1 MEESTANVLPVKPVI
16 KLLVVD
22 DREDNLF
29 SIETILEQDNYVIR
43 KANSGRAALR
53 ILLKE
58 DDFTLILMDVQ
69 MPDLNGFETASMIY
83 ERDRMKRI
91 PIIFITANDY
101 GDESVFKGYQ
111 MGGVDYIY
119 KPVNPELL
127 RAKVAVFVELYTKNR
142 LLQEQEHKMA
152 EANKQLEQEIQEKI
166 NSEEKVNLLNK
177 QLLENIE
184 RLKSTNEELE
194 RFAYV
199 ASHDLQEP
207 LRKIMLFSDQLAVK
221 YRVILKGEGND
232 FIERI
237 LKSAERMK
245 MLIKNILSF
254 SRSASNSDAFEE
266 TDLNN
271 LLEGVLSDLEVT
283 IEQKNAMINIEQLPM
298 LKIIPGQFRQL
309 FQNLIINAL
318 KFSKADCSPEIH
330 IYAEMARGLQPDNT
344 NNDGYNEEYC
354 NIYVKDNGIG
364 FEPKYADEIFVLFKR
379 LNSKDKFEGTGIGLA
394 ICKKIVEQHMGA
406 ISVTSAAGEGTTFTI
421 SLPLRQQEAINFPTD
436 NALH

>member
-1 MEESTANVLPVKPVI
+1 MEESTANVLPVKPLI

-421 SLPLRQQEAINFPTD
+421 SLPLRQQEAVNFPTD

>member
-1 MEESTANVLPVKPVI
+1 
-16 KLLVVD
+16 
-22 DREDNLF
+22 
-29 SIETILEQDNYVIR
+29 
-43 KANSGRAALR
+43 
-53 ILLKE
+53 
-58 DDFTLILMDVQ
+58 
-69 MPDLNGFETASMIY
+69 
-83 ERDRMKRI
+83 
-91 PIIFITANDY
+91 
-101 GDESVFKGYQ
+101 
-111 MGGVDYIY
+111 
-119 KPVNPELL
+119 
-127 RAKVAVFVELYTKNR
+127 
-142 LLQEQEHKMA
+142 
-152 EANKQLEQEIQEKI
+152 
-166 NSEEKVNLLNK
+166 
-177 QLLENIE
+177 
-184 RLKSTNEELE
+184 
-194 RFAYV
+194 
-199 ASHDLQEP
+199 
-207 LRKIMLFSDQLAVK
+207 MLFSDQLAVK

-330 IYAEMARGLQPDNT
+330 IYAEMARGLQPDDT
-344 NNDGYNEEYC
+344 NNDGDNEEYC
-354 NIYVKDNGIG
+354 NIHVKDNGIG